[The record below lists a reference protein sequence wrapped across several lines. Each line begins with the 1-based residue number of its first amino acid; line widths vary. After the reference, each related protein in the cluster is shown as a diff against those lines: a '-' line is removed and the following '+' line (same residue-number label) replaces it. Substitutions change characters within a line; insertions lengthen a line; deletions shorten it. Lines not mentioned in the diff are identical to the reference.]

1 MKAIVAMRAMVAIAA
16 MSAVIAVVRPLS
28 AQSAPATVIL
38 VRHSEKALEP
48 KDNPP
53 LSAAGRARAAAVVE
67 MLRHAGVDVVYH
79 SNRVRTHE
87 TARSLGDS
95 LHVPLVEVP
104 LTKLDP
110 WVSDIV
116 ARVRKDCGGK
126 VCVVVG
132 HSNTYGPVIEA
143 FGGPKIEEIVEERY
157 DDVIIL
163 TVQDGKPLR
172 MIRAKYGERWDSSS
186 ERKR

>member
-1 MKAIVAMRAMVAIAA
+1 VRVLAAFVMGVMGAIGAIAP
-16 MSAVIAVVRPLS
+16 SALT
-28 AQSAPATVIL
+28 AQTSPATVIL
-38 VRHSEKALEP
+38 VRHSEKAPEP

-53 LSAAGRARAAAVVE
+53 LSEAGRARAAAVVE

-87 TARSLGDS
+87 TARALGDS
-95 LHVPLVEVP
+95 LDVPLVEVP
-104 LTKLDP
+104 LTKLEP
-110 WVSDIV
+110 WVVDV
-116 ARVRKDCGGK
+116 AARVRKDCGGR

-143 FGGPKIEEIVEERY
+143 FGGPTIEEIVEERY

-163 TVQDGKPLR
+163 TVQDGKPTR
-172 MIRAKYGERWDSSS
+172 MIRAKYGERWDGPT
-186 ERKR
+186 